1 MERVLGARVGSL
13 PEGLHLLAAHLGPAA
28 QAHKLLRLE
37 PSWREGVRVVR
48 QVLPYPG
55 GKVGPLLLLLK
66 KTKKKT
72 FVRLALVNV

>member
-1 MERVLGARVGSL
+1 MLGARVGSL

-48 QVLPYPG
+48 QVLPISWGESWP
-55 GKVGPLLLLLK
+55 
-66 KTKKKT
+66 T
-72 FVRLALVNV
+72 FAPS